1 MALSYSFILNG
12 QTLDATI
19 GAVVY
24 DKLEEAMDEAALNIP
39 ITILNVPHSIFG
51 LLEITAKDSSAE
63 KKFSYIIISDTVT
76 LSSKEGFYEHSLI
89 AIEYT
94 HKLDKNFVSALT
106 FTKPFL
112 KTNRA
117 PFQFLRNPDINIS
130 STSYSELSAELFPKV
145 EFKENYF
152 VNEVLKVPQVGQ
164 ALVARDGLL
173 NTLEDV
179 QVRTNINILK
189 NMEIYNLTNGDLEI
203 TLRDDF
209 GDYEIEVGYIES
221 EVFIAIY
228 RHYIRLVEDRRYTMY
243 DMLNRVR
250 AAIPIERESVFENTR
265 LFDID
270 TNLVDYFKTIDMPQM
285 FFSQQSA
292 RQVINTMFK
301 YINAISRLNH
311 DYDNQDSL
319 SVDFFN
325 KITGSF
331 DSDDISSVE
340 TKQDAEN
347 YGTRA
352 ITFLNQT
359 LQSNFRENPS
369 IKTPANGL
377 FKTVRASNVQ
387 LTDNAFELKLERPI
401 YEISK
406 IVVKFPRV
414 AVEFR
419 GYTTGLVKLSPE
431 EFLFSKD
438 DFELDITSRLIEKTV
453 WDLKNNTNDILTYE
467 NLKIF
472 SSDVGMRLNKAANI
486 FWERNSNK
494 INFSLLIGDVFKE
507 NLLEEM
513 LRDAIHE
520 EFTLGPYDSDKFGG
534 FDFPDQTI
542 NGNDLRAFGAYE
554 VNFARVDGTDIGT
567 KILSD
572 NIFRN
577 LSFNIEYTTLDETV
591 IRQERMH
598 SNDVLYETELRMNQ
612 VTAVSDYGRVSRDLF
627 GKIERSGLANKT
639 ITKIH
644 ENISSVLDVGQID
657 AQGFIIVERKLIFHN
672 DFIEA
677 VYSLNK
683 NHNRLNEFNGINQE
697 FRIFEIPNYSQIV
710 KRLDF
715 YSDNIYIVNPTQRA
729 RIPIDETDTTIFNFE
744 QKFKIPFAHLTDSQY
759 DIVNKKIS
767 YAFIRTDGF
776 LQQYPDAPNQFGTMQ
791 YKAVMTP
798 VVSFGGKN
806 NLNFNFKF
814 DSNIVAGDALTRGDD
829 TLLGLV
835 KNFYNKPIPYTDS
848 FGFFDKLWFGM
859 GARYT
864 PTGIFPN
871 VTPDNEPGFNAGY
884 AYPLVTGNE
893 ETLNQDFFVKN
904 QDFTNPD
911 WFIVYKDAATT
922 YGFSYQLNFLPLE
935 SDDFVIGHSFFLQNP
950 LVMDYEE
957 KIPKQLLIYEDGT
970 EYNKFDDLK
979 VKTGYTT
986 SIDIVSGVLI
996 PNPSDFTF
1004 LFSQTVLDQMTNATS
1019 WAIGDEE
1026 GNLFLACN
1034 KNYSGF
1040 GLLARHKKQNIY
1052 QIGDKIFSQS
1062 VSISDPIK
1070 SNILFEAVVQTMRIG
1085 TISDGIISNMEFN
1098 ADISYAYEKALT
1110 IPIGS
1115 NIIGNFIVSLN
1126 VVRNL
1131 SESLKSEIESFGI
1144 AQINNEKNIFELFSS
1159 QIDYDAIVQINFLRN
1174 ASDSYQSEIDFSAKT
1189 QINFQRQIVE
1199 HKLNSSIIFDGMP
1212 QIFGD
1217 GLVNENLQS
1226 NVFFEGFTQNF
1237 GDVSPTENIQSNI
1250 SINVVVQIAQSEA
1263 FEVEGSTSNI
1273 SVEGIAQFGYDDLLN
1288 IDIDSNIVSL
1298 GIVTNLFE
1306 TQQITKTIRSDIFFN
1321 GYAAIPISGL
1331 LSNDINSDI
1340 EFDGQISQ
1348 KVNAKTLGTDTA
1360 LVSVE
1365 FDFSDQSPF
1374 TINITSS
1381 DYTLVRDGVNN
1392 LSFTATAEST
1402 FSAGTKIYTFNRWDE
1417 INTSVG
1423 TTLNPIELTVT
1434 EDLNLVATYTSQ
1446 TKVWQYLDSSSSPS
1460 AYPYALTAN
1469 YFSSGSFCPF
1479 NGSALSYVQN
1489 NFSTSSR
1496 SVGQN
1501 IRVTMMTDSGGF
1513 CGYDWYQVVL
1523 Q

>member
-39 ITILNVPHSIFG
+39 ITILNIPHSIFG
-51 LLEITAKDSSAE
+51 LLEITAKDSVAE

-76 LSSKEGFYEHSLI
+76 LSSKEGFYEHSLM

-117 PFQFLRNPDINIS
+117 PFEFLRNPDIVIS

-152 VNEVLKVPQVGQ
+152 VNEVLKVTQVGQ
-164 ALVARDGLL
+164 ALVAREGLT

-179 QVRTNINILK
+179 QIRTNINSLK

-221 EVFIAIY
+221 EVFIAVY
-228 RHYIRLVEDRRYTMY
+228 RHYIRLIEDRRYTMY

-270 TNLVDYFKTIDMPQM
+270 ANLVDYFKTIDMPQM

-319 SVDFFN
+319 GVDFFN
-325 KITGSF
+325 KIAGSF
-331 DSDDISSVE
+331 DSDDIVSVE
-340 TKQDAEN
+340 TQQDAEN

-359 LQSNFRENPS
+359 LQSNFRDNPS

-387 LTDNAFELKLERPI
+387 LTDNAFEIKLERPI
-401 YEISK
+401 YEINK
-406 IVVKFPRV
+406 VVVKFPRV

-419 GYTTGLVKLSPE
+419 GYTSGLVRLNPE

-438 DFELDITSRLIEKTV
+438 EFELDITSRLIEKSF

-472 SSDVGMRLNKAANI
+472 SSDVGLRLNKAANI
-486 FWERNSNK
+486 FWEKNSNR
-494 INFSLLIGDVFKE
+494 INFSLLIGSIFKE

-520 EFTLGPYDSDKFGG
+520 EFTLGPYDPDKFGG

-542 NGNDLRAFGAYE
+542 NERELIAFGAYE

-598 SNDVLYETELRMNQ
+598 TNDVLYETELRMNQ

-657 AQGFIIVERKLIFHN
+657 SQGFIIVERKLIFHN

-677 VYSLNK
+677 IYSLNK

-715 YSDNIYIVNPTQRA
+715 YSDNIYIVNPAQRA

-776 LQQYPDAPNQFGTMQ
+776 LQQYPDAPNQFGTTQ

-798 VVSFGGKN
+798 VISFGGKN

-848 FGFFDKLWFGM
+848 FGFFDKMWFGM

-864 PTGIFPN
+864 PTGTFPN

-935 SDDFVIGHSFFLQNP
+935 SDEFVIGHSFFLQNP

-957 KIPKQLLIYEDGT
+957 KIPKKLFIYEDGT

-979 VKTGYTT
+979 IKTGYET
-986 SIDIVSGVLI
+986 SIDIVEGVI
-996 PNPSDFTF
+996 VPNPSDFTF
-1004 LFSQTVLDQMTNATS
+1004 LFAQTVLDQMNNATS

-1040 GLLARHKKQNIY
+1040 GLLARHKKQNLY

-1085 TISDGIISNMEFN
+1085 VITDGIISDIEFN
-1098 ADISYAYEKALT
+1098 ADISLAYERALT

-1115 NIIGNFIVSLN
+1115 NITGDFRASVNFEKSMFELLDSRIDAGGISQIN
-1126 VVRNL
+1126 YDRIIDN
-1131 SESLKSEIESFGI
+1131 EINSEIEHI
-1144 AQINNEKNIFELFSS
+1144 AISQLLYERDITASPINSDITFEGFS
-1159 QIDYDAIVQINFLRN
+1159 QN
-1174 ASDSYQSEIDFSAKT
+1174 
-1189 QINFQRQIVE
+1189 
-1199 HKLNSSIIFDGMP
+1199 
-1212 QIFGD
+1212 FGD
-1217 GLVNENLQS
+1217 ASPNENLQS
-1226 NVFFEGFTQNF
+1226 N
-1237 GDVSPTENIQSNI
+1237 IA
-1250 SINVVVQIAQSEA
+1250 INVVVQIPQNRS
-1263 FEVEGSTSNI
+1263 FQLDGSNSNI
-1273 SVEGIAQFGYDDLLN
+1273 EVQGIAQFGYSDSLD
-1288 IDIDSNIVSL
+1288 IDINSNIVSL

-1306 TQQITKTIRSDIFFN
+1306 SQQITKTIRSDIFFN
-1321 GYAAIPISGL
+1321 GYSAIPRSGI
-1331 LSNDINSDI
+1331 LSGDIASDM
-1340 EFDGQISQ
+1340 EFEGDRAYS
-1348 KVNAKTLGTDTA
+1348 VVAKTLGTD
-1360 LVSVE
+1360 SVPISTS
-1365 FDFSDQSPF
+1365 FNFSDENLF
-1374 TINITSS
+1374 YIN
-1381 DYTLVRDGVNN
+1381 LN
-1392 LSFTATAEST
+1392 AST
-1402 FSAGTKIYTFNRWDE
+1402 FTTVRTGKNGLQFEAIAPNQVSNETKIYTFSRWDE
-1417 INTSVG
+1417 LNTEVG
-1423 TTLNPIELTVT
+1423 ATTNDITLTVS
-1434 EDLNLVATYTSQ
+1434 EDLSLVATYTSQ
-1446 TKVWQYLDSSSSPS
+1446 TKVWSFIDNS
-1460 AYPYALTAN
+1460 
-1469 YFSSGSFCPF
+1469 SSGSAYGWVVSGTYFYPQSQCPF
-1479 NGSALSYVQN
+1479 IYPSGQTYVN
-1489 NFSTSSR
+1489 SNISTSTR
-1496 SVGQN
+1496 SVGDILRLEVKN
-1501 IRVTMMTDSGGF
+1501 DAGGF
-1513 CGYDWYQVVL
+1513 CTYEYYQVVL
-1523 Q
+1523 T